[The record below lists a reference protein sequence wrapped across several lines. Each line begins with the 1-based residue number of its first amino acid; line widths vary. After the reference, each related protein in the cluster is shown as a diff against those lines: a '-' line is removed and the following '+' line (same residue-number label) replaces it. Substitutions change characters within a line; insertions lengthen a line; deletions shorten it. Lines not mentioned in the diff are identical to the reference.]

1 MRSSEIANIAG
12 VSTRTL
18 RHYHALELLA
28 EPPRKENGYREYSV
42 FDLAR
47 VLQIKRLAALGFSLA
62 HIKDMLDQEQS
73 ADEDTPHILQHALD
87 ELDHELALEI
97 KRLKEQRRV
106 IKTLREEGLDPSV
119 PVRFS
124 QIVNRLYGRSPG
136 VAWIPDQ
143 KRASAALTDA
153 DKAALLISA
162 HFYDEENLNELER
175 VTHAFEENDILDE
188 LRELEH

>member
-18 RHYHALELLA
+18 RHYHALGLLA

-73 ADEDTPHILQHALD
+73 ADEDTPHTLQHALD

-106 IKTLREEGLDPSV
+106 IKTPPNKKSINV
-119 PVRFS
+119 
-124 QIVNRLYGRSPG
+124 
-136 VAWIPDQ
+136 
-143 KRASAALTDA
+143 
-153 DKAALLISA
+153 
-162 HFYDEENLNELER
+162 
-175 VTHAFEENDILDE
+175 
-188 LRELEH
+188 